1 MQSLKWAKQYE
12 KHQGVSES
20 TDTQTFK
27 YEPFLKTKRKNTTQ
41 KPQHTTSQVI
51 AQYYNV
57 LLCAKLTIYKMKYKH
72 VPGVSD
78 TGQTDKNATDLCM
91 YNTHA
96 AHDIFVI
103 ICLTLRCSHQT
114 WGEPHVPLKRI
125 ALIDLSRVQSVTH
138 GMGYLGQIYG
148 THTFNTILSLHM

>member
-1 MQSLKWAKQYE
+1 MKSSSSSYWYT
-12 KHQGVSES
+12 KHSSVNRFIQ
-20 TDTQTFK
+20 K
-27 YEPFLKTKRKNTTQ
+27 KKKTPQ
-41 KPQHTTSQVI
+41 KPQHATSQIIVR
-51 AQYYNV
+51 YYNV
-57 LLCAKLTIYKMKYKH
+57 LLCAKLTIYTMKYKH

-78 TGQTDKNATDLCM
+78 TWQTDKNATDLCM

-103 ICLTLRCSHQT
+103 ICLTLHCPHET
-114 WGEPHVPLKRI
+114 GGKPHVPLKRG

-138 GMGYLGQIYG
+138 GISYLGQIYR